1 MKKFTI
7 IFVGFFCVMTFL
19 NAQNTDTKTYF
30 DDRFVGALADDG
42 DFLWAGVDSLL
53 VKLDKV
59 SGATIATYT
68 IPISIQYD
76 DKDRHA
82 SSISLDSNGLA
93 WVTCIGPVPYL
104 ETFNDDTGWTEIPIP
119 TSFLSGLIIDENDV
133 VWVSTILGLHKY
145 DGSGWIDYNSLTNVE
160 LPYSSFTA
168 LALDSQNNKWLGLT
182 LGFSQAPILL
192 TKFNGTLFNVY
203 VSTCLDGIG
212 GTIGSIG
219 ISPPNTVWMG
229 THGNGL
235 VKFDGIHWE
244 VYNTSNSELP
254 SNSVQNVTAEGANI
268 VWMSTVNGLTRFDGE
283 TWTTFNTDNSNLPSN
298 TITSILIDNNK
309 TKWIGTDLGLI
320 SFAGNALSSSDEP
333 NFGKE
338 FKLFPN
344 PAKDFIT
351 LKMPTQSNGS
361 TIEIYN
367 ILGNNIKSLKMTND
381 TFKIDISDLAN
392 GIYLIRLRTDN
403 GIAIKKF
410 VKQN

>member
-59 SGATIATYT
+59 SGTTIATYT
-68 IPISIQYD
+68 IPISTQYD

-93 WVTCIGPVPYL
+93 WVTCIGPIPYM
-104 ETFNDDTGWTEIPIP
+104 ETFSCETGWTEIPIP
-119 TSFLSGLIIDENDV
+119 TSLLSGLIIDENDV

-145 DGSGWIDYNSLTNVE
+145 DGYGWIDFNSLTNVE

-182 LGFSQAPILL
+182 FGFSQAPILL

-203 VSTCLDGIG
+203 VSTYLDGVG

-283 TWTTFNTDNSNLPSN
+283 TWKTYNTDNSNLPSN
-298 TITSILIDNNK
+298 TINSILIDTDK
-309 TKWIGTDLGLI
+309 TKWVATELGLI
-320 SFAGNALSSSDEP
+320 SFAGNALSTVEEQ
-333 NFGKE
+333 NYEVE
-338 FKLFPN
+338 FKLYPN
-344 PAKDFIT
+344 PASDFIT
-351 LKMPTQSNGS
+351 LKMPSEGS
-361 TIEIYN
+361 GSIVEVFN
-367 ILGNNIKSLKMTND
+367 ILGKAIKSMKMTDNSYKLD
-381 TFKIDISDLAN
+381 VSDLAN
-392 GIYLIRLRTDN
+392 GMYLIRVQTKN
-403 GIAIKKF
+403 GMAIKKF
-410 VKQN
+410 VIQN